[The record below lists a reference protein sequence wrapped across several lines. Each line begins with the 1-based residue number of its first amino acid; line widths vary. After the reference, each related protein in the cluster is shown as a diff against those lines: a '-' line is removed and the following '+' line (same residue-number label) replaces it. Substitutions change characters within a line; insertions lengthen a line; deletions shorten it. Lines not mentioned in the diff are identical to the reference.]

1 MCQAPNWG
9 LALNLLITNEIKMPE
24 PQPITTEFEVTETYK
39 VIAPFQAQVEEAVST
54 GDFSSVELVMID
66 RKISIEP
73 TY

>member
-39 VIAPFQAQVEEAVST
+39 VIAPFKTQVEEAVST

-66 RKISIEP
+66 RKINIEP

>member
-1 MCQAPNWG
+1 
-9 LALNLLITNEIKMPE
+9 MPE